1 LIALTLLNGNLAYV
15 NPNVI
20 EIVESTPDTMLTL
33 TTGKKL
39 IVRESPEEVAQ
50 RFTEYAAK
58 VARPSLGIGEEAKWT

>member
-1 LIALTLLNGNLAYV
+1 MITLTLLNGNPAYV
-15 NPNVI
+15 NPNLI

-50 RFTEYAAK
+50 RFAEYAAK
-58 VARPSLGIGEEAKWT
+58 VARPSLSIGEEATWT